1 MEPAQ
6 LLMLIAVILA
16 IVVIAV
22 FLITV
27 VTLLAQIWSRINTI
41 LDVVGGVVEKTEVL
55 DPVISEVKGD
65 LAGAEAAIVDSVQ
78 RLKARKGYSESQ
90 EPVSAH
96 DLDRD
101 REPAA
106 MGIGPSGDDAV
117 PPANAFRNY

>member
-6 LLMLIAVILA
+6 LLMLIAVIIA

-55 DPVISEVKGD
+55 EPVISEIK
-65 LAGAEAAIVDSVQ
+65 AGIGAGEAAVVDSVE

-90 EPVSAH
+90 SLSGH
-96 DLDRD
+96 DIDRD

-106 MGIGPSGDDAV
+106 MGIGTTSEDSV
-117 PPANAFRNY
+117 PPPNAFSNY

>member
-6 LLMLIAVILA
+6 LLMLIAVIIA

-55 DPVISEVKGD
+55 EPVISEIKADIG
-65 LAGAEAAIVDSVQ
+65 AGEAAVVDSVQ
-78 RLKARKGYSESQ
+78 RLKVRKGYSESQ
-90 EPVSAH
+90 EPLSGH

-106 MGIGPSGDDAV
+106 MGIGTSSDDSV
-117 PPANAFRNY
+117 PPSNAFSNY